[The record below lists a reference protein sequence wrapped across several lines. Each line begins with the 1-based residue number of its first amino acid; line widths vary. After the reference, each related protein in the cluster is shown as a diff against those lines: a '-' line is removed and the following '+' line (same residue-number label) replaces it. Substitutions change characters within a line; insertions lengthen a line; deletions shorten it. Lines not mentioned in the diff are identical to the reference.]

1 MPVTNRLKVPSDT
14 LVVIHTSATQGQAF
28 AISHAAVKASVISA
42 LVLMAVLT
50 GTVAAR
56 AQTGPYESPARLAP
70 TGEIDQLVFNRLKQ
84 LDIQPANLC
93 SDAVFVRRAYL
104 DVIGTQP
111 AAREASSF
119 ILNRDP
125 NKRAKLIDQLLARD
139 EFADYWAMKWSDL
152 LRVKAEFPIDLW
164 PNAAQAY
171 YHWIR
176 SAIAANQP
184 CDQFVR
190 DLLTASGSNFEVGQ
204 ANFYRAMQNRDPK
217 GIAQAVALT
226 FMGERADK
234 WPKEKLAGMAAFFS
248 QVGIKTTAEW
258 KEEIVYWNP
267 ASTNA
272 QPSATFPDGTTVKLS
287 PDRDPREVFAG
298 WLIDAK
304 NPWFARNLVNRAW
317 FWLLGRGIIQEPDDI
332 RPDNPPVNPE
342 LLAYLEKEFVASHYD
357 LKQLY
362 RLILNSQTYQ
372 LSSIPRST
380 KPEAAANFAFYPVR
394 QLDAEVLS
402 DALCEITGTTE
413 KYSSSIPEPFTFIP
427 EKKRS
432 IALPDGSITSA
443 FLEMFGRPPRDTGL
457 ESERNDTPTAGQRL
471 HLLNSSHIQRKIEQS
486 EKFKYLLK
494 TLNNPR
500 DVVTGFYLAI
510 LSRFPTES
518 ELQVAA
524 GHFPADGTD
533 NRAAALDVAW
543 ALINS
548 KEFLFRH

>member
-1 MPVTNRLKVPSDT
+1 M
-14 LVVIHTSATQGQAF
+14 
-28 AISHAAVKASVISA
+28 KASVISVF
-42 LVLMAVLT
+42 VLTVVLT
-50 GTVAAR
+50 GTVAAQ
-56 AQTGPYESPARLAP
+56 AQTGPYESPAKLAP
-70 TGEIDQLVFNRLKQ
+70 AGEIDQLVFGKLKQ

-111 AAREASSF
+111 TARDASSF

-125 NKRAKLIDQLLARD
+125 DKRAKLIDRLLVRD

-176 SAIAANQP
+176 SAFAENQP
-184 CDQFVR
+184 YDQFVR
-190 DLLTASGSNFEVGQ
+190 DLLTANGSNFEVGQ

-217 GIAQAVALT
+217 GIAQTVALT

-234 WPKEKLAGMAAFFS
+234 WPTNQLAGMAAFFS
-248 QVGIKTTAEW
+248 QVSIKTTAEW
-258 KEEIVYWNP
+258 KEEIVFWNP

-272 QPSATFPDGTTVKLS
+272 QATATFPDGTTVKLS
-287 PDRDPREVFAG
+287 TDRDPREVFAD
-298 WLIDAK
+298 WLMDAK
-304 NPWFARNLVNRAW
+304 NPRFARNIVNRVW

-342 LLAYLEKEFVASHYD
+342 LLAYLEKELVVSHYD
-357 LKQLY
+357 VKHLF

-372 LSSIPRST
+372 LSSIPRSN
-380 KPEAAANFAFYPVR
+380 KPEAAVNFAFYPVR

-427 EKKRS
+427 EKERS
-432 IALPDGSITSA
+432 IALPDGSITSS

-457 ESERNDTPTAGQRL
+457 ESERNNNPTASQRL

-486 EKFKYLLK
+486 EKFKFLLK
-494 TLNNPR
+494 ALNNPR
-500 DVVTGFYLAI
+500 DLVTGFYLAI
-510 LSRFPTES
+510 LSRFPTEN
-518 ELQVAA
+518 ELQIAA

-548 KEFLFRH
+548 KEFLCRH